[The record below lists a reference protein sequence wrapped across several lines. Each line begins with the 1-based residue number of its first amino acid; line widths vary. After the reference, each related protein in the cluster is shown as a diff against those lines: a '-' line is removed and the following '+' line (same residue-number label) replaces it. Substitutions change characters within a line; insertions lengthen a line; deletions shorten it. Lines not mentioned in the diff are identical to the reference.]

1 MTRGLVFAA
10 LVASL
15 ALSGCATKLTADDG
29 AKLLK
34 SAHDNGCSGTVLLDV
49 RGSTGQLGGSAS
61 GQFTLSGKCDPAAA
75 PGLVVGQ
82 VVGQAPPIG
91 QTQP

>member
-1 MTRGLVFAA
+1 MTARLAVAA
-10 LVASL
+10 VAASL
-15 ALSGCATKLTADDG
+15 ALSGCATKLTAADG

-61 GQFTLSGKCDPAAA
+61 GQFTLNGKCDPAAA

-82 VVGQAPPIG
+82 AVGQAPPVVT
-91 QTQP
+91 TQP